1 MSLNKFCIVLETKS
15 QTIKISLKN
24 DVLVHQETFEGT
36 YEMSTSVNGKPSW
49 ISSTNA
55 IWCNPNDNDYWMIGK
70 LDDIGKNFGYIHSK
84 GMFFGENEWLYWNG
98 SELKT
103 PKENDIIVECVA
115 REGESRSI
123 PEIEF

>member
-1 MSLNKFCIVLETKS
+1 MNLNKFCFVLETKS

-36 YEMSTSVNGKPSW
+36 YEMSTPVNGKPSW

-55 IWCNPNDNDYWMIGK
+55 IWCTSNDTDYWMIGK
-70 LDDIGKNFGYIHSK
+70 LDDIEKNFGYIHSK
-84 GMFFGENEWLYWNG
+84 GMFLGQNDWLYWNG

-115 REGESRSI
+115 REGESWSI
-123 PEIEF
+123 PK

>member
-1 MSLNKFCIVLETKS
+1 MNFNKLFFVLETKS

-24 DVLVHQETFEGT
+24 DVLVHQGTFEGT
-36 YEMSTSVNGKPSW
+36 YEMSTPVNGKPSW

-55 IWCNPNDNDYWMIGK
+55 IWCTPDDTDYWIIGK
-70 LDDIGKNFGYIHSK
+70 LDDIGTDFGYIHSE
-84 GMFFGENEWLYWNG
+84 GMFLGQNEWLYWNG

-115 REGESRSI
+115 REGESCI
-123 PEIEF
+123 KEIVV